1 MIFEIE
7 KFSKG
12 YTPNKKFVIR
22 IFNRKF
28 LVKIINRKYYL
39 YDQTLKKALLKE
51 CEQSGL
57 PIPKILLLNSVN
69 GNKIFSCYEW
79 IQGTMLNDFLPQIS
93 KTEQYKIG
101 VEMGRLLKKLH
112 SVPISEYISGTSMA
126 TCDNS
131 ISIVHGDFHI
141 SNILKTDDFI
151 RIIDWDNIHLG
162 NPFEDFNRILINAE
176 VSPEYACGQIDGYF
190 DGKPNLEFWD
200 FLKQNLQKD
209 FIDIPSFCLDL
220 LPNGK
225 SITEHNKKL
234 FNQQYSDGTVS
245 IPKFYKEKKY
255 EF

>member
-7 KFSKG
+7 EFSKG
-12 YTPNKKFVIR
+12 YTPNKKYIIQ
-22 IFNRKF
+22 IFGRKLF
-28 LVKIINRKYYL
+28 VKIIERENYS
-39 YDQTLKKALLKE
+39 YDQALKKGLLKK

-57 PIPKILLLNSVN
+57 PVQKTLLINSIN
-69 GNKIFSCYEW
+69 GNRVFSCYEW
-79 IQGTMLNDFLPQIS
+79 IQGTMLNEFLPQIS

-101 VEMGRLLKKLH
+101 VEMGKLLKKIH
-112 SVPISEYISGTSMA
+112 SVPTNEYVSETGVA
-126 TCDNS
+126 TCDNP

-141 SNILKTDDFI
+141 SNIVQTDNFVK
-151 RIIDWDNIHLG
+151 IIDWDNIHLG

-176 VSPEYACGQIDGYF
+176 TSPEYACGQIDGYF
-190 DGKPNLEFWD
+190 EGVPNLDFWN
-200 FLKQNLQKD
+200 FLKQSLQKD
-209 FIDIPSFCLDL
+209 FTDLPDSRFVL